1 LTQAQSALS
10 HVSWEESLVSP
21 THDRELEA
29 YGRHRLGMP
38 HPTVRYFVDAPWVAR
53 AVVDLHVEFG
63 LLLKLDQR
71 TADLIGLI
79 VSQENSCRFCYA
91 IVRSTLWL
99 HGMDTERI
107 RRVEQDFASADLTA
121 RAKAAIEYAR
131 AQSREGPSGARPAW
145 RRLRG
150 AGFDALEAKEVAF
163 TVALTDFS
171 NRVHT
176 MVAAP
181 WRPFER
187 MPEQPMLRMIRPLV
201 DRFMGRRHARG
212 QPGLA
217 PATDPSIPYAGL
229 VAAFAGSPIAGA
241 LQRTLSELWR
251 SPILSRRCKLLMFAV
266 VSRGL
271 PCVVCELQLSRALA
285 DEGLSPQ
292 TQQRV
297 LDQLD
302 APQLDD
308 IERLLLPFVRE
319 TLWYEPATL
328 QRRARALSDRLSR
341 PQLIEA
347 IGVAAMANALC
358 RMTAVV
364 LEADA

>member
-1 LTQAQSALS
+1 MHSALS

-29 YGRHRLGMP
+29 YARRRLGMP

-71 TADLIGLI
+71 TADLIGLV

-91 IVRSTLWL
+91 VVRSTLWL
-99 HGMDTERI
+99 HGMDSERI
-107 RRVEQDFASADLTA
+107 RRVEQDFASADLPA

-131 AQSREGPSGARPAW
+131 AQSREGPAGARAAW
-145 RRLRG
+145 QRLRG
-150 AGFDALEAKEVAF
+150 AGYDALEAKEVAF

-176 MVAAP
+176 LVAAP

-187 MPEQPMLRMIRPLV
+187 MPEQPVLRLIRPLL
-201 DRFMGRRHARG
+201 DRLMGRQHARG
-212 QPGLA
+212 QPMATPA
-217 PATDPSIPYAGL
+217 PDPSLPYGRL

-241 LQRTLSELWR
+241 LQRTLAELWE

-271 PCVVCELQLSRALA
+271 PCAVCESELTRALV
-285 DEGLSPQ
+285 DEGMSPDAL
-292 TQQRV
+292 QRV
-297 LDQLD
+297 LAQLD
-302 APQLDD
+302 APQLED

-319 TLWYEPATL
+319 TLWYEPAAL
-328 QRRARALSDRLSR
+328 QRRARVLCERLSR
-341 PQLIEA
+341 PQLMEA

>member
-1 LTQAQSALS
+1 MHSALS

-29 YGRHRLGMP
+29 YARRRLGMP

-71 TADLIGLI
+71 TADLIGLV

-91 IVRSTLWL
+91 VVRSTLWL
-99 HGMDTERI
+99 HGMDSERI
-107 RRVEQDFASADLTA
+107 RVEQDFASADLPA
-121 RAKAAIEYAR
+121 RAKVAIEYAR
-131 AQSREGPSGARPAW
+131 AQSRDGPAGARAAW
-145 RRLRG
+145 QRLRG
-150 AGFDALEAKEVAF
+150 AGYDALEAKEVAF

-176 MVAAP
+176 LVAAP

-187 MPEQPMLRMIRPLV
+187 MPEQPVLRLIRPLV
-201 DRFMGRRHARG
+201 DRLMGRQHARG
-212 QPGLA
+212 QPMATPA
-217 PATDPSIPYAGL
+217 PDPSLPYGRL

-241 LQRTLSELWR
+241 LQRTLAELWE
-251 SPILSRRCKLLMFAV
+251 STILSRRCKLLMFAV

-271 PCVVCELQLSRALA
+271 PCVVCESELTRALV
-285 DEGLSPQ
+285 DEGMSPDAL
-292 TQQRV
+292 QRV
-297 LDQLD
+297 LGQLD

-319 TLWYEPATL
+319 TLWYEPAAL
-328 QRRARALSDRLSR
+328 QRRARALCERLSR
-341 PQLIEA
+341 PQLMEA